1 MFKIIKFREKVT
13 TIEEMVLFS
22 PGGSVIP
29 GWVDNPYVIN
39 VCIKLNLPD
48 LFHGHLPHTLAKEN
62 LPIGFLIKKYSGS
75 HCIVIGVIGSVTSV

>member
-13 TIEEMVLFS
+13 TIEMVLVS

-29 GWVDNPYVIN
+29 GWVNNPYVIS

-62 LPIGFLIKKYSGS
+62 LPIGFLIKNIPG
-75 HCIVIGVIGSVTSV
+75 HIA